1 MSAATWLNLFLAP
14 TKWYVTNVLQAFGN
28 IVNFR
33 SGFTSEITT
42 NVDGIKVLNIDVN
55 TSTAEYDADPNTL
68 VLRNG
73 SGAIKASTMTATAFT
88 YSTPVEITRD
98 EPVSVIMTLDPM
110 TGWEINSSLEPETNG
125 TGLEWS
131 TEIKPP
137 AGSSLKSVS
146 VVYTPPSGHVGLPG
160 DQPLIAL
167 GTADEDG
174 TLTPIDTVQDN
185 AATLVAYETTRT
197 LTLTLGSPITVD
209 PATRYFILFV
219 SEDSTNALPGLKLH
233 RPARWTVDVVNL

>member
-1 MSAATWLNLFLAP
+1 MAASWLRVFLAP
-14 TKWYVTNVLQAFGN
+14 TEWFVNSVAQAFGN

-42 NVDGIKVLNIDVN
+42 NTDGVNVLNIDVSVADAVYN
-55 TSTAEYDADPNTL
+55 ADPDTI

-73 SGAIKASTMTATAFT
+73 SGAIKATTVTGTAFT

-98 EPVSVIMTLDPM
+98 EPVGVIMTLDPI
-110 TGWEINSSLEPETNG
+110 TGWEINSSLEPETNA

-137 AGSSLKSVS
+137 AGSSLKSVA
-146 VVYTPPSGHVGLPG
+146 VVYTPAGAHVGLPA
-160 DQPLIAL
+160 DQPSIAL
-167 GTADEDG
+167 GTIDEDG
-174 TLTPIDTVQDN
+174 TLTAVDVAQDN
-185 AATLVAYETTRT
+185 AADLLEYETTRT
-197 LTLTLGSPITVD
+197 LTLTLGSPITVS
-209 PATRYFILFV
+209 ATTRYFLLFV

-233 RPARWTVDVVNL
+233 RPARWTVDVGSL